1 MLVCIHS
8 NLYAYILKSRSS
20 IKLFFLKSLSVL
32 VRIPPLIG
40 GMVYDEEDEEIST
53 DLWQE
58 ACWIVIRF
66 G

>member
-8 NLYAYILKSRSS
+8 NPYAYILKSCLS
-20 IKLFFLKSLSVL
+20 LFFLKSLSVL

>member
-1 MLVCIHS
+1 MLVYIHS
-8 NLYAYILKSRSS
+8 NLYAYILKSCSS
-20 IKLFFLKSLSVL
+20 LFFLKSLSVL